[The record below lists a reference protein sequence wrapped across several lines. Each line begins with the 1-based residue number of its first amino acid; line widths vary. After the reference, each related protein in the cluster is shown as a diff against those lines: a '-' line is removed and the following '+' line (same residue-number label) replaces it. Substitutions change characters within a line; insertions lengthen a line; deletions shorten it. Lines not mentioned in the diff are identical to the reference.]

1 MRKFNKWSL
10 LYIVLALLLLF
21 SLFAIPRIVTGVM
34 NQTKG
39 RVIAA
44 SEAVG

>member
-1 MRKFNKWSL
+1 MFKKSKWNL

-21 SLFAIPRIVTGVM
+21 SLLAVPKIAVGVM

-39 RVIAA
+39 QIITV
-44 SEAVG
+44 STQ